1 MSIQPISDQG
11 SLFDAG
17 VYLEDMLKRAKG
29 GERFLFFREKVW
41 PALLSLGP
49 SLNTMYCA
57 DNGRPAVNPVRL
69 LGVTLL
75 QYMEKLPDRQAVEA
89 MVFDIRW
96 KCALEMEV
104 DEGGFDPTVLVR
116 FRERLQEHGLE
127 GMGFEAA
134 LEAMRQAGYSG
145 KKTRQRVDS
154 THVLGL
160 VAEMSRLECVRETM
174 RLALLALEREERLS
188 RPDAWSLW
196 WERYVE
202 SKPDYREK
210 AEVLRL
216 KMNQAGADIHE
227 VLLWMESLGKE
238 APESEAVELLK
249 RVFEENFER
258 AQGGTV
264 EQRPARPSGAV
275 QNPHDPQAQWSTKD
289 TTRRKEWVGYK
300 AQVAETVEEKP
311 RKKGEPT
318 RAVLTAIVT
327 QEAIASD
334 KAALP
339 VVEQALEKVKEPT
352 PEVMYVDAGYT
363 SGAELARAQQEGRE
377 VRGPVQP
384 GAPRKDGGYTS
395 EAFDVSIENRS
406 AVCPAG
412 QKSTNCSRLENG
424 KTGGVKYRFEWNRGL
439 CDPCDR
445 RGQCLGKGQRHRTLL
460 VGERH
465 DLIQSRRQEQKTEEF
480 TKDMRHRNAI
490 EGTISELCRGY
501 GLRRCRYRGIDK
513 TRVQNTMIAAA
524 CNIKRWWKRMMWE
537 QREAARGIMNQE
549 IAGAPT

>member
-1 MSIQPISDQG
+1 MSIKPISDQG

-41 PALLSLGP
+41 PALLSVGP

-89 MVFDIRW
+89 MVFDVRW

-116 FRERLQEHGLE
+116 FRERLTEHGLE
-127 GMGFEAA
+127 GIGVEAA
-134 LEAMRQAGYSG
+134 LDAMRQAGYMG
-145 KKTRQRVDS
+145 KKSKQRVDS
-154 THVLGL
+154 THVVGL

-196 WERYVE
+196 GERYVE

-210 AEVLRL
+210 GDVLRL
-216 KMNQAGADIHE
+216 KMNQAGADIHAL
-227 VLLWMESLGKE
+227 LLWMESLGKE
-238 APESEAVELLK
+238 APQSEAVDLLN

-264 EQRPARPSGAV
+264 QKLRAQPPGAV
-275 QNPHDPQAQWSTKD
+275 NNPHDPQAQWSTKD
-289 TTRRKEWVGYK
+289 TTKRKEWVGYK
-300 AQVAETVEEKP
+300 AHIAETVEEYP
-311 RKKGEPT
+311 RAKGEPT
-318 RAVLTAIVT
+318 KAVITAIVT

-339 VVEQALEKVKEPT
+339 VVEQALEKVGEPK
-352 PEVMYVDAGYT
+352 PQVMYADAGYT
-363 SGAELARAQQEGRE
+363 SGGELARAQQEDRE
-377 VRGPVQP
+377 LRGPV
-384 GAPRKDGGYTS
+384 APPPTRDERYSS
-395 EAFDVSIENRS
+395 EDFDVSIAIRS
-406 AVCPAG
+406 AICPAG
-412 QKSTNCSRLENG
+412 QRSTNCSRLKNG
-424 KTGGVKYRFEWNRGL
+424 KTGTVTYRFEWNRSL
-439 CDPCDR
+439 CEPCDL

-460 VGERH
+460 VGEHH
-465 DLIQSRRQEQKTEEF
+465 DLIQNRRQEQKTEEF
-480 TKDMRHRNAI
+480 AKDMRHRNGI

-501 GLRRCRYRGIDK
+501 RLRRCLYRGIDK
-513 TRVQNTMIAAA
+513 TRMQNFMIAAA
-524 CNIKRWWKRMMWE
+524 CNIKRWWKRVTWE
-537 QREAARGIMNQE
+537 QGEAARGVMNTE
-549 IAGAPT
+549 FATAPT

>member
-1 MSIQPISDQG
+1 MSIKPISDQG

-29 GERFLFFREKVW
+29 GERFLFFRENVW
-41 PALLSLGP
+41 PALLSVGP

-89 MVFDIRW
+89 MIFDVRW

-134 LEAMRQAGYSG
+134 LEAMRQAGYLG

-160 VAEMSRLECVRETM
+160 VAEMSRLECVREAM
-174 RLALLALEREERLS
+174 RLALLALEKQERLS

-210 AEVLRL
+210 GDVLRL
-216 KMNQAGADIHE
+216 KMIRAGADIHE

-238 APESEAVELLK
+238 APKSEALQLLR

-258 AQGGTV
+258 AQGDTI
-264 EQRPARPSGAV
+264 EKRRAQPPGAV
-275 QNPHDPQAQWSTKD
+275 CNPHDPQAQWSSKD
-289 TTRRKEWVGYK
+289 TARRKEWVGYK

-318 RAVLTAIVT
+318 KAVITAIVT

-339 VVEQALEKVKEPT
+339 VVEQALEKVGEPK
-352 PEVMYVDAGYT
+352 PQVMYADAGYT
-363 SGAELARAQQEGRE
+363 SGGELARAQQEDRE
-377 VRGPVQP
+377 LRGPV
-384 GAPRKDGGYTS
+384 APPPTRDERYSS
-395 EAFDVSIENRS
+395 EAFDVSIATRS
-406 AVCPAG
+406 AICPAG
-412 QKSTNCSRLENG
+412 QKSTNCSRLKNG
-424 KTGGVKYRFEWNRGL
+424 KTGAVTYRFEWNRSL
-439 CDPCDR
+439 CEPCDR
-445 RGQCLGKGQRHRTLL
+445 CGQCLGKGQRHRTLL
-460 VGERH
+460 VGEHH

-480 TKDMRHRNAI
+480 TKDMQQRNAI

-513 TRVQNTMIAAA
+513 TRVQNTMIGAA
-524 CNIKRWWKRMMWE
+524 CNIKRWWRRVTWE
-537 QREAARGIMNQE
+537 QQEAARGVMNTE
-549 IAGAPT
+549 FAAVPT